1 MSKGIAILSGT
12 NNTVVH
18 RLTDD
23 GYASFSGLV
32 AISGACMPDGD
43 ALVDL
48 GGPNN
53 RFQDIYCQQ
62 QTVGAVFETGL
73 TTIGIG
79 VNETGTV
86 LVWGK
91 NKLEVSS
98 KPEDHLVMGVAKK
111 GKDQPIVFG
120 AEPVLVT
127 GKVQIGDFIVTSK
140 KPGHGE
146 RAKRKK
152 WFFFNRDLA
161 GKIIG
166 QALEEADGESSL
178 IKCMINKT

>member
-1 MSKGIAILSGT
+1 MVLRVQI
-12 NNTVVH
+12 
-18 RLTDD
+18 
-23 GYASFSGLV
+23 
-32 AISGACMPDGD
+32 
-43 ALVDL
+43 
-48 GGPNN
+48 
-53 RFQDIYCQQ
+53 DIYCQQ

-73 TTIGIG
+73 TTPGIG
-79 VNETGTV
+79 VNKTGTI

-98 KPEDHLVMGVAKK
+98 KPEDHLVMGIAKQ

-127 GKVQIGDFIVTSK
+127 GKVSIGDFIVTSK
-140 KPGHGE
+140 KPGHGMK
-146 RAKRKK
+146 AKRKK
-152 WFFFNRDLA
+152 WLFFERDLT

-166 QALEEADGESSL
+166 QALEDCNGESNL